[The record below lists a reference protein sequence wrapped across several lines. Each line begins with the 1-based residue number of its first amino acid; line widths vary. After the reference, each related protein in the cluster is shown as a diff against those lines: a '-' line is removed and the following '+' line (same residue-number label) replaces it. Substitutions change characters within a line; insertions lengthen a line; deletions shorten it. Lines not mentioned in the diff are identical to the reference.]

1 MKIKRFLSVL
11 LTVFLAVGAFALPAS
26 AINRDISRD
35 VTLTIYALET
45 ANGSDV
51 TVDTAVTGEK
61 VTITDKEPIAG
72 ISYFLYRVRDNETS
86 TNIPEDVAPVLTE
99 KTGADG
105 SVAVTIPADEQGRYL
120 VVENESPGYT
130 QGSAVPFLVDLPMT
144 NPEGT
149 GYMYDVYVYPKQLVN
164 GAVKLVKTFDG
175 KAPQNGQTAVFT
187 LVDANG
193 EMTDY
198 TTDPSSGLLTINDLP
213 FGKYKLYEKSAPDG
227 YIVSEKEFNF
237 TVDKGGCI
245 MSLPDSSSS
254 SDVGTVVDLGTVD
267 NKKAVNPPVP
277 KVSKKVSGDG
287 GKTFGEEANIHSF
300 SGDKAVWKI
309 TGEIPSNIKDYD
321 VYEIGDVLDNRLIAP
336 KSDDIKVSIN
346 GVELAKNIYSVTVSG
361 NTIKVAFDAA
371 NLENYAQKNVDIVFP
386 TAINTEAKNS
396 IGVRIENAA
405 TLTYTNVRGTDTDTD
420 TPSTNTI
427 TTEKVNVWTGE
438 IKGYKHNKD
447 NNPLA
452 GAEFTIY
459 SDKNCKNVVGK
470 AVSDSK
476 GNFSFKGLKDATYY
490 LKETKAPQGFQADDK
505 VLEVKVSIALNGSV
519 VEIDALNVPKTNLP
533 LTGGAGTL
541 GITLFGVIAVVFG
554 VFMIFKAVKIYKSNR
569 KAQLSM

>member
-26 AINRDISRD
+26 AINKDISRD

-51 TVDTAVTGEK
+51 TVDAAVTGEK
-61 VTITDKEPIAG
+61 ITIADKEPIAG
-72 ISYFLYRVRDNETS
+72 VSYFLYKVSDNETS
-86 TNIPEDVAPVLTE
+86 TDIPEGITPVLTD
-99 KTGADG
+99 KTGDDG
-105 SVAVTIPADEQGRYL
+105 SVTVTIPANEQGRYL
-120 VVENESPGYT
+120 VVENESPSYSL
-130 QGSAVPFLVDLPMT
+130 GSAVPFLVDLPMT

-149 GYMYDVYVYPKQLVN
+149 GYMYDVYVYPKQLVS

-175 KAPQNGQTAVFT
+175 KTPQNGQTAVFT
-187 LVDANG
+187 LVDSKGKA
-193 EMTDY
+193 TDY
-198 TTDPSSGLLTINDLP
+198 TTDSATGLLVINDLP
-213 FGKYKLYEKSAPDG
+213 FGEYKLYEKSAPDG
-227 YIVSEKEFNF
+227 YIVSDREFNF

-245 MSLPDSSSS
+245 LTLPNSSSS

-267 NKKAVNPPVP
+267 NKKVVNPPAPTVN
-277 KVSKKVSGDG
+277 KKVSGDG

-300 SGDKAVWKI
+300 DGDKAVWKI
-309 TGEIPSNIKDYD
+309 TGEIPSNVKDYT
-321 VYEIGDVLDNRLIAP
+321 VYEIGDVLDNRLIPP
-336 KSDDIKVSIN
+336 KQDDVKVSVN
-346 GVELAKNIYSVTVSG
+346 GVILAKNTYNITVNG
-361 NTIKVAFDAA
+361 NTIKVAFDTGK
-371 NLENYAQKNVDIVFP
+371 LESYARKNVDIIFP
-386 TAINTEAKNS
+386 TAINTDAKNS

-405 TLTYTNVRGTDTDTD
+405 TLTYTNVSGTDT
-420 TPSTNTI
+420 PATNTI

-459 SDKNCKNVVGK
+459 ADKNCKNVVGK

-554 VFMIFKAVKIYKSNR
+554 ALMIFKAVKVYKSNR
-569 KAQLSM
+569 KAQLSA